1 MDLAKCK
8 FYQFTSLF
16 LGDLDTRIREQVLSG
31 KYFTEPQVIDF
42 FIQICSGVEYLHGRK
57 IVHRDLKP

>member
-8 FYQFTSLF
+8 YYQRKSFF
-16 LGDLDTRIREQVLSG
+16 VGDLDTRIREQVLTG

-42 FIQICSGVEYLHGRK
+42 FI
-57 IVHRDLKP
+57 